1 MALTKAHNRMIDGA
15 EVNAKDFG
23 AVGNGVTDDTA
34 AIQAAMNFARDNN
47 LDLYIPAGVYVVTG
61 LTIPGIAS
69 GPDSRSKAFRIYG
82 QGTGEALTTTNLG
95 GTVLLSTTDA
105 PVLQDILD
113 TDPSSNGS
121 IRIEFMRLDGTSS
134 TQPVLKLQSFFNM
147 STLSNVVVRQRGV
160 GDGVYIGWSALVNIN
175 QCFVWN
181 KDAFSTGLGASRV
194 GTAWKFVS
202 TWDGALI
209 KLSQCSARGFKTGFT
224 LDSVT
229 NSKNYISSKLT
240 DCQCSLLYNGV
251 EILGGNAWTITNLY
265 AEGLESGTAVLDEG
279 NYTRVENCF
288 LGPGYLVGIDG
299 SDNTKKGNVYANNLL
314 SSGATANAIGIDVAV
329 GTNGHKKVLDN
340 TIISSAATAGAIGLR
355 LAGTDYQL
363 DVRGNTFEPNA
374 AWSGAGAQRIDN
386 NTTGARGFMQAEY
399 ANEILPVLAGGAV
412 TFSDATVTDANVTSN
427 ALSLPA
433 GTYFEMSASGAT
445 TVQSINPTYPD
456 PVQLI
461 IMRLTDSNVTIQ
473 DTVRISLD
481 TTDGNFTGVGTIAFI
496 VKKAGALFYAYE
508 LYRRS
513 L

>member
-82 QGTGEALTTTNLG
+82 QGTGEALAQTNLG

-121 IRIEFMRLDGTSS
+121 IRIEFLRLDGTSS
-134 TQPVLKLQSFFNM
+134 TQPVLKLQSFFGL

-160 GDGVYIGWSALVNIN
+160 GDGIYIGWSALVNIN

-181 KDAFSTGLGASRV
+181 KDAFSTGLGAFRV
-194 GTAWKFVS
+194 GTAWKFVN

-209 KLSQCSARGFKTGFT
+209 KLSQCSARGFKTGYTF
-224 LDSVT
+224 DSAT
-229 NSKNYISSKLT
+229 NAKNYISSKLT
-240 DCQCSLLYNGV
+240 DCQCSVLYNGV

-265 AEGLESGTAVLDEG
+265 AEGLEGGTAVLDEG

-288 LGPGYLVGIDG
+288 ISQGYIVGIDG
-299 SDNTKKGNVYANNLL
+299 SDDTVKGNVYANNLL
-314 SSGATANAIGIDVAV
+314 SSGATANAVGIDVAV

-399 ANEILPVLAGGAV
+399 ANEILPVLASGAV
-412 TFSDATVTDANVTSN
+412 TFSDAAITDANVTSN

-473 DTVRISLD
+473 DTARISLD

-496 VKKAGALFYAYE
+496 VKKVGALFYAYE